1 MEFVMKN
8 EPTFQ
13 PSQRSRWAKDQA
25 ISFLMQQAV
34 ENRDVISLAAGL
46 VDEASLPVSECR
58 AALSGL
64 FGDDARAQQ
73 ALQYGTT
80 GGADVLREQLRHH
93 LARLE
98 RCSVEQLNLDVKQL
112 VLTTGSQ
119 QLLSLVADALFDPG
133 DICLVAAPTY
143 FVFLGVLNGVGA
155 RTIPIETDERGINPQ
170 ALDAE
175 LARLAAAGE
184 LPRVKLIYI
193 VSEYENPSGVS
204 LATERRREVVALA
217 QKWSRDHRLFV
228 LDDAAY
234 RELRYDG
241 EQRPSLWSFDESR
254 ETVILAQ
261 TFSKSFSPGVRVGMG
276 VLPKSL
282 VGPVC
287 DLKGND
293 DFGSANL
300 NQHLLATV
308 LASGRYESHVQE
320 VCTAYRLK
328 RDALLAALDYE
339 FAGSPDVNWLRPEG
353 GLYVWLTLPEQIE
366 TGFSSRLFQL
376 ATKTHRVMYVP
387 GELCYP
393 AGSVAVRKNQMRLSY
408 GVQDAAG
415 ITEGIKRLAAAVRE
429 RRT

>member
-1 MEFVMKN
+1 MN
-8 EPTFQ
+8 NAPTIEL
-13 PSQRSRWAKDQA
+13 SQRSRWAKDQA

-46 VDEASLPVSECR
+46 VDEATLPVSECR
-58 AALSGL
+58 SALSGL
-64 FGDDARAQQ
+64 FGDDTRARQ

-80 GGADVLREQLRHH
+80 GGADVLRDQLRHH

-98 RCSVEQLNLDVKQL
+98 GCSVEQLQLDAKQL

-119 QLLSLVADALFDPG
+119 QLLALVADALFDPG

-155 RTIPIETDERGINPQ
+155 RAIPIETDERGLNPE

-175 LARLAAAGE
+175 LTRLDAAGE

-193 VSEYENPSGVS
+193 VSEFENPSGVS
-204 LATERRREVVALA
+204 IATERRREVVALA
-217 QKWSRDHRLFV
+217 KKWSRDHRLFV

-234 RELRYDG
+234 RELRYEG
-241 EQRPSLWSFDESR
+241 AARPSLWSFDEAR
-254 ETVILAQ
+254 DTVILAQ

-293 DFGSANL
+293 DFGSPNL

-308 LASGRYESHVQE
+308 LATGRYESHVSE
-320 VCTAYRLK
+320 VCAAYRLK
-328 RDALLAALDYE
+328 RDAMLAALDHE
-339 FAGSPDVNWLRPEG
+339 FAGVPGVKWLRPEG
-353 GLYVWLTLPEQIE
+353 GLYVWLTLPEQVE

-393 AGSVAVRKNQMRLSY
+393 AGTAAVRKNQMRLSY

-415 ITEGIKRLAAAVRE
+415 ITEGIRRLAAAIRE
-429 RRT
+429 LQT